1 MNNVLVAAFNTAG
14 TSSLNRHIHHSTTTH
29 SSNYQQYHRTRKS
42 RAFIA
47 RSATSGGG
55 SSSEEEIDVSSPQY
69 INTNAMNRSTTA
81 TITDDTGYSDS
92 NDNTDITEELTKE
105 EILSKKEISVSASI
119 VLPFQADIAF
129 SAFADLPRQPTW
141 SNWLHSVDYID
152 DNDDNDK
159 KQTNI
164 PEIDGIPLRET
175 KWVMRWKKA
184 FRFSWNSR
192 VTNIVRPSLIEWEST
207 SGLQNMGKIEF
218 TERNG
223 NGNDNEDGT
232 AGVGVATDMV
242 LTMKFI
248 APRIVASMMRRSDVI
263 STFMEE
269 KMLMPT
275 LTNFRQIV
283 MEQDL
288 GMNMDMNMNA
298 MNMTVLVEE
307 FEV

>member
-1 MNNVLVAAFNTAG
+1 
-14 TSSLNRHIHHSTTTH
+14 
-29 SSNYQQYHRTRKS
+29 
-42 RAFIA
+42 
-47 RSATSGGG
+47 
-55 SSSEEEIDVSSPQY
+55 
-69 INTNAMNRSTTA
+69 MNRSTTA
-81 TITDDTGYSDS
+81 TATATATIVDDTSDYSDYS
-92 NDNTDITEELTKE
+92 NNSDNNNINKTEELSTKQ
-105 EILSKKEISVSASI
+105 EIRSNKEISVSASI

-141 SNWLHSVDYID
+141 SNWLHSVEYIDYID
-152 DNDDNDK
+152 NDNDNANNDNDDDNQNDK

-192 VTNIVRPSLIEWEST
+192 VTNIVRPSLIEWKST

-218 TERNG
+218 TERKNG
-223 NGNDNEDGT
+223 NGNDNGDGNKGDNGDGIIGDNGDGT

-242 LTMKFI
+242 LTMIFI

-263 STFMEE
+263 SIFMEE
-269 KMLMPT
+269 KMLMPM

-288 GMNMDMNMNA
+288 GMSIDMNMDMDMNA
-298 MNMTVLVEE
+298 MNMTALEEE
-307 FEV
+307 FQV